1 MIDKN
6 VLEKALAE
14 ILGELLVTPLRYFS
28 ESDIHSIVYS
38 ELSKKSKRQRSFTIP
53 A

>member
-1 MIDKN
+1 MMIDKK

-14 ILGELLVTPLRYFS
+14 ILGELLANPLRYFS

-38 ELSKKSKRQRSFTIP
+38 EYGGPHCQDHFLV
-53 A
+53 